1 MNSDQI
7 ALVGQVFESY
17 VSEYHKHDI
26 LLILKER
33 DEDAHYPVV
42 VNAMTLF
49 ETNMEIGEYFNAFPN
64 EVLIVFDS
72 SLRRSALTIL
82 ESLSQPEGVS
92 MKQNLHARISGESFK
107 DFVVMLFSRKIFEKP

>member
-17 VSEYHKHDI
+17 VSEYHKSDI
-26 LLILKER
+26 VLVLKER
-33 DEDAHYPVV
+33 DEDAHYSVV

-49 ETNMEIGEYFNAFPN
+49 ETNMETGEYFNAFPS
-64 EVLIVFDS
+64 EVLTIFDN
-72 SLRRSALTIL
+72 SLRRSAMAIL
-82 ESLSQPEGVS
+82 ETLSQPEGVS

-107 DFVVMLFSRKIFEKP
+107 SFIAILFSLEDF